1 MKKALISALLV
12 VSAAFAPCVPSAV
25 DLPERIYE
33 VASATA
39 GPLFWQVYD
48 EMLSHGLSQVTTT
61 SLKHEGQAGGDEAL
75 TCFFIHLFIH
85 RAINGSLTAAEKMD
99 VAVMSIPRQLI
110 RRIGRA

>member
-1 MKKALISALLV
+1 MKKALISALAV

-33 VASATA
+33 VTSATA

-48 EMLSHGLSQVTTT
+48 KLLSRGLSQVTTT
-61 SLKHEGQAGGDEAL
+61 SQQHEGRAGGDEAL
-75 TCFFIHLFIH
+75 TCFLIHLFLH
-85 RAINGSLTAAEKMD
+85 RAVNGSLTAAEKMD
-99 VAVMSIPRQLI
+99 VAVMSIPRQLL